1 MTDAS
6 LADMTFGALL
16 VFIRV
21 GGAVMLLPG
30 FADAAVPPTIRIGLA
45 LAVTII
51 IAPLVAGTLPHIP
64 AAPIILATI
73 LAKEAVIGLTLGW
86 LTRTIVVALPVAGQ
100 IISYQIGLASVL
112 LPSTEMGAS
121 STLIS
126 TGLSI
131 GVPALMLSTGL
142 FAAPLLGLFNSF
154 HWLPPGLAIGAVHDL
169 DYGGIVRGIVACVAD
184 EFVLAMQLAAPF
196 LVVGLIWQV
205 GIGFMAKAAPQLQVF
220 FVAAPLQILGGLIL
234 LGAAL
239 IPMIAVW
246 SHVTSR
252 LLTHGFGP

>member
-1 MTDAS
+1 MTDPN
-6 LADMTFGALL
+6 LAAMTFGALL
-16 VFIRV
+16 VFIRI

-30 FADAAVPPTIRIGLA
+30 FADAAVPPTIRIGLSLA
-45 LAVTII
+45 LTVI
-51 IAPLVAGTLPHIP
+51 IAPLVSGSLPDIP
-64 AAPIILATI
+64 TAPILLMAIV
-73 LAKEAVIGLTLGW
+73 AKEAVIGLTLGW

-112 LPSTEMGAS
+112 LPSTAMGAS

-131 GVPALMLSTGL
+131 GLPALMLGTGL
-142 FAAPLLGLFNSF
+142 FVAPLLGLLNSF
-154 HWLPPGLAIGAVHDL
+154 HWLPPGIAIGVMHDFT
-169 DYGGIVRGIVACVAD
+169 YGGVMRGIVACVAD
-184 EFVLAMQLAAPF
+184 EFVLAAQLASPF

-220 FVAAPLQILGGLIL
+220 FVAAPLQILGGMVL
-234 LGAAL
+234 LGAAA

-246 SHVTSR
+246 SHVTDR
-252 LLTHGFGP
+252 LLIHGFSP